1 MIKYFLEE
9 TKRMKMSLIYD
20 SILKALFV
28 YLFLLL
34 FKNNFDI
41 NGLGYYDI

>member
-20 SILKALFV
+20 SILKAFFV
-28 YLFLLL
+28 YLFFALL
-34 FKNNFDI
+34 KNNFFM
-41 NGLGYYDI
+41 NGLGYCSI